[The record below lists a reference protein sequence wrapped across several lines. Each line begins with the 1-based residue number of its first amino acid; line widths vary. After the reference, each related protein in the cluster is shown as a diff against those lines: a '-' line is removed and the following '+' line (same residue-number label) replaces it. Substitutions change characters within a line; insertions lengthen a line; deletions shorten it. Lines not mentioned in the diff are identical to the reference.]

1 MNQLWIDKY
10 KPKTMEEIYGNKKIL
25 ETLDNYVSNLKDNP
39 KLQKN
44 ILISGPCGIGKTT
57 IANILFNKHNYRV
70 IEYNSNNIEGAKTIK
85 NIVQKSMYHNNVLEM
100 FNQDNRTTGIIID
113 EFDSLIALGPKG
125 GLTELMSIIQKSFK
139 SKNKKDKISAPII
152 FTSKL
157 TTDKKLTELRKY
169 VKEFKLKAPTQS
181 EIGKLLQKIV
191 QKENIKINLDALNIY
206 IKHQGGD
213 VRNNINN
220 LCYLCS
226 NKTHITLENIN
237 NYIDHSTNKDNDYQL
252 YDGIQKTFL
261 GEKVSYTDLENI
273 YHMDTFFVPLL
284 LYENYLKVIFS
295 KKCSQKERIKLLKDI
310 SDYHSIHDILHDVI
324 FKNNHWELLSY
335 MPYITTVVINLEL
348 KKYKL
353 LDTELK
359 LNYRTIFTNIS
370 QYNIKYRKCVNLVLH
385 TNNNRIR
392 IKDID
397 FLLKII
403 FYYVKNKPKNRNK
416 LIKAL
421 QFYNINYEY
430 FIDLIRLDKDLV
442 TLLCREDKQEFMEL
456 LNV

>member
-25 ETLDNYVSNLKDNP
+25 ETLNNYVSNLKDNP

-85 NIVQKSMYHNNVLEM
+85 NVIQKSLYHGNVLEM

-113 EFDSLIALGPKG
+113 EFDSLISLGPKG
-125 GLTELMSIIQKSFK
+125 GLSELMSILQKSSK
-139 SKNKKDKISAPII
+139 SKNKKDKISVPII

-157 TTDKKLTELRKY
+157 TPDKKLTELRKY
-169 VKEFKLKAPTQS
+169 VKEFKLKSPTQF
-181 EIGKLLQKIV
+181 EIGKLIQNIV
-191 QKENIKINLDALNIY
+191 QKENIKIDLDALNIY

-213 VRNNINN
+213 IRNNINN

-237 NYIDHSTNKDNDYQL
+237 NYIDSSTNKDNDYQL

-261 GEKVSYTDLENI
+261 GNKISYFDLENI

-295 KKCSQKERIKLLKDI
+295 KKCSQEERIKLLKCI
-310 SDYHSIHDILHDVI
+310 SDYNGMHDILHDLI
-324 FKNNHWELLSY
+324 FKNNYWELLSY
-335 MPYITTVVINLEL
+335 MPYITTAVINLEL

-370 QYNIKYRKCVNLVLH
+370 QYNIKYRKYVNLVLH
-385 TNNNRIR
+385 TNNNIIR

-397 FLLKII
+397 FLLEII
-403 FYYVKNKPKNRNK
+403 FYYVKNKKKKNC
-416 LIKAL
+416 LIKIL

-430 FIDLIRLDKDLV
+430 FIDIIRLNKDLV
-442 TLLCREDKQEFMEL
+442 TLLYKEDKQEFMEL
-456 LNV
+456 LKV